1 MAYIINFENPQ
12 DMEHTYYRCIRPQC
26 VIYFYHN
33 HEADNLEGVI
43 TEVKTDTTLSLRKG
57 NHGNCW
63 DGVSGNV
70 FAKQMIADSDVITKK
85 TYEAVSGL
93 ADLFL
98 AEDFWLTTDCDI
110 IKEGN
115 KKYQQVE
122 TEKVTE
128 VVYC

>member
-1 MAYIINFENPQ
+1 MAHIINFEN
-12 DMEHTYYRCIRPQC
+12 MEHTYYRCVRPQC
-26 VIYFYHN
+26 VMYFYHN
-33 HEADNLEGVI
+33 HETDNLEGVI
-43 TEVKTDTTLSLRKG
+43 TEVKTDNTLSVRRG

-63 DGVSGNV
+63 DGVEGNV
-70 FAKQMIADSDVITKK
+70 FAQQMIADSTVIEKK
-85 TYEAVSGL
+85 EYVAVSGL
-93 ADLFL
+93 VDVFL
-98 AEDFWLTTDCDI
+98 AEDAWLTTEPDI